1 MDASA
6 IEADVFGDNV
16 DPIDAELAGMTVE
29 EIQNRTRALDNEI
42 LMFKRNINDLKF
54 RTQEQSEHVRSNVEK
69 VLRACPILHS
79 TWMYI
84 ENLTDPHFS
93 TPSPSTSSSSSSTTT
108 ALRSTLTGEAEQ
120 AAAVPGGQR
129 D

>member
-54 RTQEQSEHVRSNVEK
+54 RTQEQSEHVRSNVDK
-69 VLRACPILHS
+69 VLHACPILHS
-79 TWMYI
+79 I
-84 ENLTDPHFS
+84 L
-93 TPSPSTSSSSSSTTT
+93 
-108 ALRSTLTGEAEQ
+108 
-120 AAAVPGGQR
+120 
-129 D
+129 